1 MDQIESVRK
10 SLNLIQKEGEKKEIV
25 NQTLA
30 RFYLNKNKESL
41 SLLLEDNQLNKYVDI
56 LFKKGANF
64 EHCYNMSINNKP
76 SVFIELLDFLE
87 QTNQITQIT
96 SENINN
102 CLLSSTLSRYKNIE
116 QAEKKHIPLE
126 IIYKTKVLRDK
137 ISINYAE
144 YAIFMNLSNHKN
156 SYMTDFLIVNHYEE
170 IIKDKGLHKKLRAID
185 KKEFSSY
192 IMNKSLSLILNSNNN
207 DLIIKSRKIKI

>member
-1 MDQIESVRK
+1 MNNIESLKKHLTFIQQEDERK
-10 SLNLIQKEGEKKEIV
+10 EFV

-30 RFYLNKNKESL
+30 SFYLNKNKESL
-41 SLLLEDNQLNKYVDI
+41 SFFLNDNQLNKYVDI

-64 EHCYNMSINNKP
+64 EHCYNMSINNQP
-76 SVFIELLDFLE
+76 IFFIELVTFLE
-87 QTNQITQIT
+87 QTNQITKIT
-96 SENINN
+96 SENVNN
-102 CLLSSTLSRYKNIE
+102 CLLSSTLLRYKNIE
-116 QAEKKHIPLE
+116 QAEQQNIPLE
-126 IIYKTKVLRDK
+126 VIYKNNVLKDK